1 LQAVD
6 LVADLFSP
14 PMRGGFRRFIRRNR
28 DGFGP
33 IDIEVIA
40 KEARFS
46 PNHGDFLHR
55 APLLTTTRV
64 RHLAISRRP

>member
-28 DGFGP
+28 DGFGS
-33 IDIEVIA
+33 IDIEV

-46 PNHGDFLHR
+46 PNNGDLLHR